1 MKKVLGLLIIGI
13 SLYGIVCP
21 PVKPDAKPEEGGSET
36 QDELPVLETDME
48 EDTGLEYDRYLKE
61 VVMALEED
69 PDFRK
74 KLEET
79 NATDIKNGKISMHLE
94 MVAHGIRERLDE
106 IKRREVDRLRIL
118 AREKMKTMNGMD
130 VFHYISIHGGIQKID
145 ERILHHLDVKNPHS
159 FEAKDLEKLI
169 VKATTDLDELD
180 KKRKEEFKE
189 YEMQKEHERKDYLKT
204 LPEEEK
210 KKAEEKHLEMEKKH
224 QDHPKL
230 HHPGSKDQLEEVW
243 EKKDHLDPNDFEPK
257 TFFQMHDIN
266 GDGFL
271 DEEEIEALFQ
281 KELDQVYDPNA
292 PEDDMNERYEE
303 MNRMREHVMNE
314 LDKDKDKLVSK
325 EEFLQYTAS
334 NDFNKDEPWDTI
346 DQNKEYTDEEYQQ
359 YEKMLMEEEMKRRQ
373 QGSFDSHAQPGMV
386 MQPPHDQNVDHMQM
400 QQQHHQQ
407 QQQQQVH
414 PNPDAALHFQ
424 QQAQMNQQQMHNQQ
438 QGQMNQQQMHNQQQM
453 AAQQHQQ
460 QMAAQHHQQQMNAQ
474 QQAQMGGQQ
483 QGGQS
488 NQYQQGMPAQ
498 QQQQVP
504 VHQQQQVP
512 VHQQQQQQVP
522 VHQQQQQQVPVQQ
535 QQHQQVPVQNVGQQH
550 AQNIQPVVGQDQ
562 PGAVPVRQGQG
573 QGQQPGGH

>member
-36 QDELPVLETDME
+36 QD

-118 AREKMKTMNGMD
+118 AREKMKTMN
-130 VFHYISIHGGIQKID
+130 GIQKID

-230 HHPGSKDQLEEVW
+230 HHPGSKAQLEDVW
-243 EKKDHLDPNDFEPK
+243 EKNDEMDRDNFNPK
-257 TFFQMHDIN
+257 TFFMMHDIN

-271 DEEEIEALFQ
+271 DEEEVEALFQ

-460 QMAAQHHQQQMNAQ
+460 QMAAQQHQEQMAAQHNQQQMNAQ

-488 NQYQQGMPAQ
+488 NQYQQGMP
-498 QQQQVP
+498 V
-504 VHQQQQVP
+504 
-512 VHQQQQQQVP
+512 QQQQQVP

-562 PGAVPVRQGQG
+562 PGAVPVHQG

>member
-36 QDELPVLETDME
+36 QD

-230 HHPGSKDQLEEVW
+230 HHPGSKAQLEDVW
-243 EKKDHLDPNDFEPK
+243 EKNDEMDRDNFNPK
-257 TFFQMHDIN
+257 TFFMMHDIN

-271 DEEEIEALFQ
+271 DEEEVEALFQ

-460 QMAAQHHQQQMNAQ
+460 QMAAQQHQEQMAAQHNQQQMNAQ

-488 NQYQQGMPAQ
+488 NQYQQGMPVQ

-562 PGAVPVRQGQG
+562 PGAVPVHQG

>member
-1 MKKVLGLLIIGI
+1 MEKLLGLLIICI

-21 PVKPDAKPEEGGSET
+21 PVKPDAKPEEGGSDT
-36 QDELPVLETDME
+36 QDELPVLETDT

-94 MVAHGIRERLDE
+94 MVAHNIRERLDE

-189 YEMQKEHERKDYLKT
+189 YEMQKEHERQDYLKT

-210 KKAEEKHLEMEKKH
+210 KKAEEKHVEMEKKH

-230 HHPGSKDQLEEVW
+230 HHPGSKAQLEEVW
-243 EKKDHLDPNDFEPK
+243 EKNDEMDKDNFDPK
-257 TFFQMHDIN
+257 TFFMMHDIN

-271 DEEEIEALFQ
+271 DEEEVEALFQ

-346 DQNKEYTDEEYQQ
+346 DQNKEYTDEEYKE
-359 YEKMLMEEEMKRRQ
+359 YERMLMEEEMKRRQ

-407 QQQQQVH
+407 QQQQQHHQQQQQQQVH

-438 QGQMNQQQMHNQQQM
+438 QAQMNQQQMHNQQQM

-460 QMAAQHHQQQMNAQ
+460 QMAAQQHQEQMAAQHHQQQMAAQ

-483 QGGQS
+483 QGGQQS
-488 NQYQQGMPAQ
+488 NQYQQGMPTQ
-498 QQQQVP
+498 QQGVP
-504 VHQQQQVP
+504 VHQQG
-512 VHQQQQQQVP
+512 
-522 VHQQQQQQVPVQQ
+522 VPVQQ
-535 QQHQQVPVQNVGQQH
+535 QQQHVPVQQQQQQHVPVQNV
-550 AQNIQPVVGQDQ
+550 QPLVGHDQ
-562 PGAVPVRQGQG
+562 PGTVPVHQGQG
-573 QGQQPGGH
+573 QHQGQQPGGH

>member
-36 QDELPVLETDME
+36 QD

-118 AREKMKTMNGMD
+118 AREKMKTMN
-130 VFHYISIHGGIQKID
+130 GIQKID

-230 HHPGSKDQLEEVW
+230 HHPGSKAQLEDVW
-243 EKKDHLDPNDFEPK
+243 EKNDEMDRDNFNPK
-257 TFFQMHDIN
+257 TFFMMHDIN

-271 DEEEIEALFQ
+271 DEEEVEALFQ

-460 QMAAQHHQQQMNAQ
+460 QMAAQQHQEQMAAQHNQQQMNAQ

-488 NQYQQGMPAQ
+488 NQYQQGMPVQ

-504 VHQQQQVP
+504 VH
-512 VHQQQQQQVP
+512 
-522 VHQQQQQQVPVQQ
+522 QQQQVPVQQ

-562 PGAVPVRQGQG
+562 PGAVPVHQG